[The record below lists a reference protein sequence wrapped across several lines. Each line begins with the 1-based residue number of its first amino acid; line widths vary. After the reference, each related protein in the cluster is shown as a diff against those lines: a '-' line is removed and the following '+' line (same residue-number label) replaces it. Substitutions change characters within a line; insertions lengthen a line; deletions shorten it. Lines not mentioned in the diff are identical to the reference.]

1 MAVHLVLHRLH
12 GDAGEDG
19 RRLDALRRAGL
30 AVAGL
35 EAELQDLVQRV
46 LDAGQGL
53 RGIVVLVVDVD
64 IVVGDRLADRVG
76 EQDFVHVALRGLG
89 GELHHHAG
97 RGVGVHVGVLAGDV
111 VHLRV
116 DDGLENLVRLGL
128 AGHVAFVAVADVLL
142 RHFLAGAVHQLVFD
156 HVLDF
161 LHGHLFLVDRGD
173 RVGDLGGED
182 DVFARLRHIHRLQD
196 GCDNLL
202 VVELDVSS
210 VAFEY
215 TFNHSVSVS

>member
-1 MAVHLVLHRLH
+1 MQARTDAVSMRFAAVHLVLHRLH

-97 RGVGVHVGVLAGDV
+97 RSIGVHVGVLAGDV
-111 VHLRV
+111 
-116 DDGLENLVRLGL
+116 
-128 AGHVAFVAVADVLL
+128 
-142 RHFLAGAVHQLVFD
+142 QLVFD
-156 HVLDF
+156 DVLDF
-161 LHGHLFLVDRGD
+161 LHGHLLLLEGGD

-182 DVFARLRHIHRLQD
+182 DVFARLCHIHRLQD
-196 GCDNLL
+196 GCNNLL

-215 TFNHSVSVS
+215 TFHHSVSIS